1 MSASYHGGSTAGQP
15 TGHST
20 WLYVAYV
27 MARQRDIPYCTKAEF
42 CRRHLSLAP
51 LGPKLTT
58 EVVLRTLI
66 LPAPEDR
73 N

>member
-15 TGHST
+15 TGHSQ
-20 WLYVAYV
+20 WLHMAYCH
-27 MARQRDIPYCTKAEF
+27 ARASGLPQCRVDDF
-42 CRRHLSLAP
+42 CRRHLYLAP